1 MNIDLS
7 AKRVIIT
14 GASRGI
20 GLAIARAFAAEGAR
34 VAICARSET
43 AVHEA
48 AKELSQHAPAVIAR
62 DVDVTDSEGV
72 KAFVAGVAQA
82 WGGRSEERRVGE
94 KGGGTCYSRCS
105 ALH

>member
-34 VAICARSET
+34 VAICARSASDVREVG
-43 AVHEA
+43 AQLAE
-48 AKELSQHAPAVIAR
+48 HAQAVIAR
-62 DVDVTDSEGV
+62 AVDVTARRLLLKLHTRG
-72 KAFVAGVAQA
+72 AGSMC
-82 WGGRSEERRVGE
+82 W
-94 KGGGTCYSRCS
+94 
-105 ALH
+105 